1 MNKVDVIIGL
11 QYGDEAKAKC
21 AYSILKQN
29 KDYYNYVVRFNGGP
43 NAGHT
48 IYYEG
53 RKFVTHQIPVGVFFD
68 KKSII
73 GPCSVV
79 DYDKLNKEA
88 DELSKFLDKD
98 ISNLILIDKRAHIIT
113 KKHIE
118 MDSDGSLIG
127 STKSGIAYAYG
138 DKHLRTGIRYDDW
151 PLLKTDFE
159 RIDIYEYLY
168 NKNDNFLFEGAQGWG
183 LDIDFGDYPYV
194 TSSHCGIAGVIAS
207 GVNHKMIR
215 NVFGI
220 AKIYETYVG
229 NKEFQPK
236 ENTELY
242 KFQEVG
248 QEIGATT
255 GRVRQCNYLNLDK
268 LIPVIKINGVTD
280 IIFNKVDVLEKVNI
294 FKLIYKKEIVM
305 FDNFLEMKYFINNK
319 LIDEIPHFISITYS
333 GNPNEI

>member
-11 QYGDEAKAKC
+11 QHGDEAKAKC
-21 AYSILKQN
+21 AYSICQEN
-29 KDYYNYVVRFNGGP
+29 KKHYNFVVRFNGGP

-48 IYYEG
+48 IYHEG

-68 KKSII
+68 IHSII

-79 DYDKLNKEA
+79 DIEKLTKEA
-88 DELSKFLDKD
+88 DELSKFLGKD
-98 ISNLILIDKRAHIIT
+98 IYNFILIDKRAHIIT

-118 MDSDGSLIG
+118 LDSDGSTIG

-138 DKHLRTGIRYDDW
+138 DKYLRKGIRYEDS
-151 PLLKTDFE
+151 
-159 RIDIYEYLY
+159 IYGFLCVDTYKIFHQE
-168 NKNDNFLFEGAQGWG
+168 KGNFLFEGAQGWG

-207 GVNHKMIR
+207 GINHHMIG
-215 NVFGI
+215 NVYGI

-236 ENTELY
+236 ENTELP
-242 KFQEVG
+242 KFQKVG

-255 GRVRQCNYLNLDK
+255 GRVRQCNYLNLDT
-268 LIPVIKINGVTD
+268 LIPTIKINGVTN
-280 IIFNKVDVLEKVNI
+280 IIFNKIDVVEELKI
-294 FKLIYKKEIVM
+294 FKLIYKKEIKI
-305 FDNFLEMKYFINNK
+305 FKNFLEMKYFINDTLTN
-319 LIDEIPHFISITYS
+319 EIPYFIQMVYS
-333 GNPNEI
+333 GNPHQI